1 MTLTKK
7 WRIQIRRRKLSGKQQ
22 QLKKLEERVSALV
35 ELSTGNL
42 QDEEVHEELDSIV
55 DEHDQHINKLEQDDV
70 RRIFW
75 NQQVGMIISL
85 LRN

>member
-1 MTLTKK
+1 M
-7 WRIQIRRRKLSGKQQ
+7 
-22 QLKKLEERVSALV
+22 

-85 LRN
+85 LRNWYETGNLLSN